1 MYRTD
6 MKNEEDMIK
15 KMTFLLAI
23 LSILLFANND
33 KYKTFKRCNS
43 DIEITIIYPKH
54 IVQGD
59 RIRLLGVMK
68 NRYRNARMGGLTI
81 SFPQF
86 KYTKGIYSDNTF
98 DTISS
103 YSPPDKIYSGIVKK
117 NIRSKYYMIE
127 GWENNWKS
135 GLEKKFYIEVDIPNH
150 VNHLIINVRGV
161 LVFGKS
167 KKRRTEIKLPVTS
180 NYKDQQGYPV
190 GRLSIP
196 IYQDTQQKT
205 EKKALPPTK
214 KKEGSIG
221 TGFFINPTNIITN
234 QHVVDSC
241 RDIMIIKNGATSSA
255 KIKSVDRTND
265 LAVLTANEPSK
276 TYLNFRSGRSVRI
289 GESVIAMGYPLGSL
303 LGSSIKLTTGNI
315 SSLTGLLND
324 TTTLQLTAPIQPG
337 NSGGPLLD
345 NTGCVVGIVYAKLAK
360 RYSAENVNLAIK
372 ANVATMFLDVH
383 EIDYTLDTNRSKKEV
398 VDIADIA
405 KKSIIQI
412 ICE

>member
-1 MYRTD
+1 M
-6 MKNEEDMIK
+6 
-15 KMTFLLAI
+15 
-23 LSILLFANND
+23 
-33 KYKTFKRCNS
+33 
-43 DIEITIIYPKH
+43 YPKH
-54 IVQGD
+54 IVRGEK
-59 RIRLLGVMK
+59 IRLAGIMK
-68 NRYRNARMGGLTI
+68 NKYRNARMGGLTI

-98 DTISS
+98 DTINS

-135 GLEKKFYIEVDIPNH
+135 KLKKYFYIEVDLPKH
-150 VNHLIINVRGV
+150 VDYLTINVRGV

-190 GRLSIP
+190 GQLSIP
-196 IYQDTQQKT
+196 IYHNTQQKP
-205 EKKALPPTK
+205 EKKALVPTK
-214 KKEGSIG
+214 KKESSIG

-241 RDIMIIKNGATSSA
+241 RNIIIIKNGIKSSA
-255 KIKSVDRTND
+255 KIKAVDRTND
-265 LAVLTANEPSK
+265 LAVLTASEHSK
-276 TYLNFRSGRSVRI
+276 TYLKFRSGRSVRI
-289 GESVIAMGYPLGSL
+289 GESIIAMGYPLGSL
-303 LGSSIKLTTGNI
+303 LGSSVKLTTGNV
-315 SSLTGLLND
+315 SSLTGLMND
-324 TTTLQLTAPIQPG
+324 TTTLQLTAPVQPG

-345 NTGCVVGIVYAKLAK
+345 NTGSVVGVVHAKLAK
-360 RYSAENVNLAIK
+360 KYSAENVNLAIK
-372 ANVATMFLDVH
+372 ANVTTMFLDVH
-383 EIDYTLDTNRSKKEV
+383 EIDYTLDTERNKKEV
-398 VDIADIA
+398 VDIADNA

>member
-1 MYRTD
+1 
-6 MKNEEDMIK
+6 MIK
-15 KMTFLLAI
+15 KIIFLLGI

-33 KYKTFKRCNS
+33 KVKTFKIHNN
-43 DIEITIIYPKH
+43 DIEITIIYPKY
-54 IVQGD
+54 IVQGE
-59 RIRLLGVMK
+59 RIRLAGIIK

-98 DTISS
+98 DTIHS

-117 NIRSKYYMIE
+117 NIKSKYYMME

-135 GLEKKFYIEVDIPNH
+135 GLEKQFYIELDIPAH
-150 VNHLIINVRGV
+150 INHLTVDVRGV

-167 KKRRTEIKLPVTS
+167 KKRRTEVKLPVTS

-196 IYQDTQQKT
+196 IYQDKHEKQQKPRKT
-205 EKKALPPTK
+205 AVAPTK
-214 KKEGSIG
+214 KKESSTG
-221 TGFFINPTNIITN
+221 TGFFINPMNIITN

-241 RDIMIIKNGATSSA
+241 RSIKIIKSGVISSA
-255 KIKSVDRTND
+255 KIKSIDATND
-265 LAVLTANEPSK
+265 LAVLTVNEPNK
-276 TYLNFRSGRSVRI
+276 TYLKFRSGRSARI
-289 GESVIAMGYPLGSL
+289 GESIIAMGYPLGSL
-303 LGSSIKLTTGNI
+303 LGTSVKLTTGNI
-315 SSLTGLLND
+315 SSLTGLRND

-345 NTGCVVGIVYAKLAK
+345 NTGSVVGIVHAKLAE
-360 RYSAENVNLAIK
+360 RFSAENVNLAIK

-398 VDIADIA
+398 VDIADNA

>member
-1 MYRTD
+1 MN
-6 MKNEEDMIK
+6 NEENMIK

-23 LSILLFANND
+23 LSILLFANDD
-33 KYKTFKRCNS
+33 KYKTFKIRNS

-59 RIRLLGVMK
+59 RVRLIGVMK
-68 NRYRNARMGGLTI
+68 NRYRNAHMGGLTI

-98 DTISS
+98 DTINS
-103 YSPPDKIYSGIVKK
+103 YSPPDKIYSGIAKK

-135 GLEKKFYIEVDIPNH
+135 RLEKKFYIEVDIPNH
-150 VNHLIINVRGV
+150 VNHLTINVRGV
-161 LVFGKS
+161 LIFGKS
-167 KKRRTEIKLPVTS
+167 KQRRTEIKLPVTN

-205 EKKALPPTK
+205 EKNILPPTK
-214 KKEGSIG
+214 KKESSTG
-221 TGFFINPTNIITN
+221 TGFFINSTNIITN

-241 RDIMIIKNGATSSA
+241 RNIKIIKNGITSSA

-265 LAVLTANEPSK
+265 LAVLIANEPSK
-276 TYLNFRSGRSVRI
+276 TYLKFRSGRSVRI
-289 GESVIAMGYPLGSL
+289 GESIIAMGYPLGGL
-303 LGSSIKLTTGNI
+303 LGTSVKLTTGNI

-324 TTTLQLTAPIQPG
+324 TTTLQLTAPVQPG

-345 NTGCVVGIVYAKLAK
+345 NTGSIVGVVYAKLAEK
-360 RYSAENVNLAIK
+360 YSAENVNLAIK
-372 ANVATMFLDVH
+372 ANVATIFLDVH
-383 EIDYTLDTNRSKKEV
+383 EIDYTFDTDRSKKEV
-398 VDIADIA
+398 VDIADNA